1 MPTQPLHIIILAA
14 AILAAAAFALFRFYR
29 HQCLLRD
36 RAHLMREAVRN
47 RDFSFRLPVR
57 GLFFGERAMQQ
68 ALNDM
73 SLDIKAL
80 EARKE
85 VESWQRLT
93 RVLTHEIMNAATPI
107 SSISQAYL
115 SDPQIKGT
123 PYEEG
128 INAIFK
134 TSQGLGAFV
143 ENYRKLTNLQE
154 AELTEVNLHSLVY
167 SQKSLFS
174 TVAWHISIPED
185 TSVSAD
191 ESMMRQVLTNLIK
204 NACEAGAKDIDIR
217 WDNALFISNNGA
229 PIPSDVAREIF
240 VPFFTTRKSGS
251 GIGLPLSRLMLLKQ
265 GLNLSMAEYPVPG
278 FRTTFIISRQP

>member
-1 MPTQPLHIIILAA
+1 MTDPHILILALA
-14 AILAAAAFALFRFYR
+14 GILIVAAAVRFYR

-36 RAHLMREAVRN
+36 RAYLMREAVRN
-47 RDFSFRLPVR
+47 RDFSFRLPVK

-107 SSISQAYL
+107 CSISQAYL
-115 SDPQIKGT
+115 ADPSIKGT

-128 INAIFK
+128 IIAIHQ
-134 TSQGLGAFV
+134 TGMGMTAFV
-143 ENYRKLTNLQE
+143 ENYRKLTDLQE
-154 AELTEVNLHSLVY
+154 AELEEVDLQQTLETLGTLY
-167 SQKSLFS
+167 PD
-174 TVAWHISIPED
+174 VAWHIHTDGQPRFK
-185 TSVSAD
+185 AD
-191 ESMMRQVLTNLIK
+191 RGMMLQVLSNLAK

-217 WDNALFISNNGA
+217 WDNALLISNNGA
-229 PIPSDVAREIF
+229 PIPPDVAREIF
-240 VPFFTTRKSGS
+240 VPFFTTKQTGS
-251 GIGLPLSRLMLLKQ
+251 GIGLALARLMMHKQ
-265 GLNLSMAEYPVPG
+265 GMNLSLAEQPVPG
-278 FRTTFIISRQP
+278 FRTTFVISKLP

>member
-1 MPTQPLHIIILAA
+1 MTMTDPHILILALA
-14 AILAAAAFALFRFYR
+14 GILIVAAAVRFYR

-36 RAHLMREAVRN
+36 RAYLMREAVRN
-47 RDFSFRLPVR
+47 RDFSFRLPVK

-107 SSISQAYL
+107 CSISQAYL
-115 SDPQIKGT
+115 ADPSIKGT

-128 INAIFK
+128 IIAIHQ
-134 TSQGLGAFV
+134 TGMGMTAFV
-143 ENYRKLTNLQE
+143 ENYRKLTDLQE
-154 AELTEVNLHSLVY
+154 AELEEVDLQQALETLRALY
-167 SQKSLFS
+167 PD
-174 TVAWHISIPED
+174 VAWHIRTDGQPRFK
-185 TSVSAD
+185 AD
-191 ESMMRQVLTNLIK
+191 RGMMLQVLSNLAK

-217 WDNALFISNNGA
+217 WENALLISNNGA
-229 PIPSDVAREIF
+229 PIPPDVAREIF
-240 VPFFTTRKSGS
+240 VPFFTTKQTGS
-251 GIGLPLSRLMLLKQ
+251 GIGLALARLMMHKQ
-265 GLNLSMAEYPVPG
+265 GMNLSLAEQPVPG
-278 FRTTFIISRQP
+278 FRTTFVISKLP

>member
-1 MPTQPLHIIILAA
+1 MTMTDPHILILALA
-14 AILAAAAFALFRFYR
+14 GILIVAAAVRFYR

-36 RAHLMREAVRN
+36 RAYLMREAVRN
-47 RDFSFRLPVR
+47 RDFSFRLPVK

-107 SSISQAYL
+107 CSISQAYL
-115 SDPQIKGT
+115 ADPSIKGT

-128 INAIFK
+128 IIAIHQ
-134 TSQGLGAFV
+134 TGMGMTAFV
-143 ENYRKLTNLQE
+143 ENYRKLTDLQE
-154 AELTEVNLHSLVY
+154 AELEEVDLQQTLETLGTLY
-167 SQKSLFS
+167 PD
-174 TVAWHISIPED
+174 VAWHIRTD
-185 TSVSAD
+185 GQLRFKAD
-191 ESMMRQVLTNLIK
+191 RGMMLQVLSNLTK

-217 WDNALFISNNGA
+217 WENALLISNNGA
-229 PIPSDVAREIF
+229 PIPPDVAREIF
-240 VPFFTTRKSGS
+240 VPFFTTKQTGS
-251 GIGLPLSRLMLLKQ
+251 GIGLALARLMMHKQ
-265 GLNLSMAEYPVPG
+265 GMNLSLAEQPVPG
-278 FRTTFIISRQP
+278 FRTTFVISKLP

>member
-1 MPTQPLHIIILAA
+1 MTMTDPHILILALA
-14 AILAAAAFALFRFYR
+14 GILIVAAAVRFYR

-36 RAHLMREAVRN
+36 RAYLMREAVRN
-47 RDFSFRLPVR
+47 RDFSFRLPVK

-107 SSISQAYL
+107 CSISQAYL
-115 SDPQIKGT
+115 ADPSIKGT

-128 INAIFK
+128 IIAIHQ
-134 TSQGLGAFV
+134 TGMGMTAFV
-143 ENYRKLTNLQE
+143 ENYRKLTDLQE
-154 AELTEVNLHSLVY
+154 AELEEVDLQQTLETLGTLY
-167 SQKSLFS
+167 PD
-174 TVAWHISIPED
+174 VAWHIHTD
-185 TSVSAD
+185 GQLRFKAD
-191 ESMMRQVLTNLIK
+191 RGMMLQVLSNLAK

-217 WDNALFISNNGA
+217 WDNALLISNNGA
-229 PIPSDVAREIF
+229 PIPPDVAREIF
-240 VPFFTTRKSGS
+240 VPFFTTKQTGS
-251 GIGLPLSRLMLLKQ
+251 GIGLALARLMMHKQ
-265 GLNLSMAEYPVPG
+265 GMNLSLAEQPVPG
-278 FRTTFIISRQP
+278 FRTTFVISKLP

>member
-1 MPTQPLHIIILAA
+1 MTDPHILILALA
-14 AILAAAAFALFRFYR
+14 GILIVAAAVRFYR

-36 RAHLMREAVRN
+36 RAYLMREAVRN
-47 RDFSFRLPVR
+47 RDFSFRLPVK

-107 SSISQAYL
+107 CSISQAYL
-115 SDPQIKGT
+115 ADPSIKGT

-128 INAIFK
+128 IIAIHQ
-134 TSQGLGAFV
+134 TGMGMTAFV
-143 ENYRKLTNLQE
+143 ENYRKLTDLQE
-154 AELTEVNLHSLVY
+154 AELEEVDLQQTLETLGTLY
-167 SQKSLFS
+167 PD
-174 TVAWHISIPED
+174 VAWHIRTD
-185 TSVSAD
+185 GQLRFKAD
-191 ESMMRQVLTNLIK
+191 RGMMLQVLSNLAK

-217 WDNALFISNNGA
+217 WDNALLISNNGA

-240 VPFFTTRKSGS
+240 VPFFTTKQTGS
-251 GIGLPLSRLMLLKQ
+251 GIGLALARLMMHKQ
-265 GLNLSMAEYPVPG
+265 GMNLSLAEQPVPG
-278 FRTTFIISRQP
+278 FRTTFAISKLP

>member
-1 MPTQPLHIIILAA
+1 MTMTDPHILILALA
-14 AILAAAAFALFRFYR
+14 GILIVAAAVRFYR

-36 RAHLMREAVRN
+36 RAYLMREAVRN
-47 RDFSFRLPVR
+47 RDFSFRLPVK

-107 SSISQAYL
+107 CSISQAYL
-115 SDPQIKGT
+115 SDPSIKGT

-128 INAIFK
+128 IIAIHQ
-134 TSQGLGAFV
+134 TGMGMTAFV
-143 ENYRKLTNLQE
+143 ENYRKLTDLQE
-154 AELTEVNLHSLVY
+154 AELEEVDLQQTLETLGTLY
-167 SQKSLFS
+167 PD
-174 TVAWHISIPED
+174 VAWHIHTD
-185 TSVSAD
+185 GQLRVKAD
-191 ESMMRQVLTNLIK
+191 RGMMLQVLSNLTK

-217 WDNALFISNNGA
+217 WDNALLISNNGA
-229 PIPSDVAREIF
+229 PIPPDVAREIF
-240 VPFFTTRKSGS
+240 VPFFTTKQTGS
-251 GIGLPLSRLMLLKQ
+251 GIGLALARLMMHKQ
-265 GLNLSMAEYPVPG
+265 GMNLSLAEQPVPG
-278 FRTTFIISRQP
+278 FRTTFVISRLP

>member
-1 MPTQPLHIIILAA
+1 MTMTDPHILILALA
-14 AILAAAAFALFRFYR
+14 GILIVAAAVRFYR

-36 RAHLMREAVRN
+36 RAYLMREAVRN
-47 RDFSFRLPVR
+47 RDFSFRLPVK

-107 SSISQAYL
+107 CSISQAYL
-115 SDPQIKGT
+115 ADPSIKGT

-128 INAIFK
+128 IIAIHQ
-134 TSQGLGAFV
+134 TGMGMTAFV
-143 ENYRKLTNLQE
+143 ENYRKLTDLQE
-154 AELTEVNLHSLVY
+154 AELEEVDLQQTLETLGTLY
-167 SQKSLFS
+167 PD
-174 TVAWHISIPED
+174 VAWHISTDGQPRFK
-185 TSVSAD
+185 AD
-191 ESMMRQVLTNLIK
+191 RGMMLQVLSNLAK

-217 WDNALFISNNGA
+217 WENALLISNNGA
-229 PIPSDVAREIF
+229 PIPPDVAREIF
-240 VPFFTTRKSGS
+240 VPFFTTKQTGS
-251 GIGLPLSRLMLLKQ
+251 GIGLALARLMMHKQ
-265 GLNLSMAEYPVPG
+265 GMNLSLAEQPVPG
-278 FRTTFIISRQP
+278 FRTTFVISKLP

>member
-1 MPTQPLHIIILAA
+1 MTMTDPHILILALA
-14 AILAAAAFALFRFYR
+14 GILIVAAAVRFYR

-36 RAHLMREAVRN
+36 RAYLMREAVRN
-47 RDFSFRLPVR
+47 RDFSFRLPVK

-107 SSISQAYL
+107 CSISQAYL
-115 SDPQIKGT
+115 ADPSIKGT

-128 INAIFK
+128 IIAIHQ
-134 TSQGLGAFV
+134 TGMGMTAFV
-143 ENYRKLTNLQE
+143 ENYRKLTDLQE
-154 AELTEVNLHSLVY
+154 AELEEVDLQQALETLGTLY
-167 SQKSLFS
+167 PD
-174 TVAWHISIPED
+174 VAWHIHTD
-185 TSVSAD
+185 GQLRVKAD
-191 ESMMRQVLTNLIK
+191 RGMMLQVLSNLTK

-217 WDNALFISNNGA
+217 WENALLISNNGA
-229 PIPSDVAREIF
+229 PIPPDVAREIF
-240 VPFFTTRKSGS
+240 VPFFTTKQTGS
-251 GIGLPLSRLMLLKQ
+251 GIGLALARLMMHKQ
-265 GLNLSMAEYPVPG
+265 GMNLSLAEQPVPG
-278 FRTTFIISRQP
+278 FRTTFVISKLP